1 MVIGPDQYDVSQK
14 VTSKSFI
21 AFEWS
26 VGTDPVHIEVVTP
39 QCKDVLRRGVPIPQP
54 HVATDA
60 CQFRARAV
68 TATTDKAVEIR
79 SMSASSEAALAR
91 RRTHSIN
98 LTNILLN

>member
-54 HVATDA
+54 QVVTDA
-60 CQFRARAV
+60 SQFRVRAA
-68 TATTDKAVEIR
+68 TATTDKAIEIR
-79 SMSASSEAALAR
+79 SMFASSEAAVACR
-91 RRTHSIN
+91 WTNSIN
-98 LTNILLN
+98 LINM